1 MRRWIKPS
9 HKTNWLKGER
19 FRTHM
24 SIFLVFTN
32 SVYPSL
38 SRSLMSGLRC
48 EKVGGLR
55 VMKYDTSIICDFADP
70 AWTRYFIVTLTLL

>member
-1 MRRWIKPS
+1 
-9 HKTNWLKGER
+9 
-19 FRTHM
+19 M